1 LTFGSFAQINDCEGR
16 FPTPTYEDE
25 MDNHTTGR
33 GGSRSAVQG
42 LAWLAGAVATCAAL
56 AIGAVLAVFATLTVV
71 VIALMSSAL
80 LGLAVLASRARRSVR
95 SKASTDSDIIE
106 ARNVGG
112 HSWVAYGWNERR

>member
-1 LTFGSFAQINDCEGR
+1 
-16 FPTPTYEDE
+16 
-25 MDNHTTGR
+25 MDNQTTAR
-33 GGSRSAVQG
+33 NGSRSAVKG
-42 LAWLAGAVATCAAL
+42 LAWVAGVLATCAAL

-80 LGLAVLASRARRSVR
+80 LGLAVLANRARRSVR
-95 SKASTDSDIIE
+95 TRASTDSDIIE